1 MSCGNRI
8 YTKRTLAEP
17 ELIES
22 FRELPAANVADCMG
36 RSCAMNP
43 RIHLISSP
51 KRPLVGSA
59 LTVKCRAGDN
69 LMIHAAMEMAG
80 EGDVLVVSNEGDDKR
95 ALIGEVMM
103 TYLRYEKKIAGIVL
117 DGPIRDIEELSQWD
131 FPIYATGSTPGGP
144 YKEGPGEINVPIA
157 CGEISVYP
165 GDIILADHDGV
176 IAIPIK
182 DAPTVLEAARVYHE
196 KDEAKAAATKAGKAD
211 RGWVKKLLEK
221 KEVEVIDDLCVSG

>member
-1 MSCGNRI
+1 
-8 YTKRTLAEP
+8 
-17 ELIES
+17 
-22 FRELPAANVADCMG
+22 MG
-36 RSCAMNP
+36 RKSLFWILP
-43 RIHLISSP
+43 KSILSIHS
-51 KRPLVGSA
+51 
-59 LTVKCRAGDN
+59 
-69 LMIHAAMEMAG
+69 AMEMAG
-80 EGDVLVVSNEGDDKR
+80 EGDVVVVSNEGDDKR

-157 CGEISVYP
+157 CGEISAYL

-196 KDEAKAAATKAGKAD
+196 KDEAKVAATKAGKAD

>member
-69 LMIHAAMEMAG
+69 LMIHAAMAMAG
-80 EGDVLVVSNEGDDKR
+80 GRR
-95 ALIGEVMM
+95 AC
-103 TYLRYEKKIAGIVL
+103 RF
-117 DGPIRDIEELSQWD
+117 Q
-131 FPIYATGSTPGGP
+131 
-144 YKEGPGEINVPIA
+144 
-157 CGEISVYP
+157 
-165 GDIILADHDGV
+165 
-176 IAIPIK
+176 
-182 DAPTVLEAARVYHE
+182 
-196 KDEAKAAATKAGKAD
+196 
-211 RGWVKKLLEK
+211 
-221 KEVEVIDDLCVSG
+221 

>member
-131 FPIYATGSTPGGP
+131 FPIYAT
-144 YKEGPGEINVPIA
+144 A
-157 CGEISVYP
+157 AR
-165 GDIILADHDGV
+165 LAD
-176 IAIPIK
+176 PIK
-182 DAPTVLEAARVYHE
+182 KARARSTFPSPTERSACIPAISFLPTTTV
-196 KDEAKAAATKAGKAD
+196 
-211 RGWVKKLLEK
+211 
-221 KEVEVIDDLCVSG
+221 